1 MTIARKPEIIRKNI
15 VESLNGGGVLS
26 LTDKTKAELC
36 EKYGETWNYIY
47 CQIKW
52 LARNK
57 YLLKIK
63 GIAGPAFVQANL
75 SDIQE
80 KLLAS
85 V

>member
-1 MTIARKPEIIRKNI
+1 MTVARKPEVIRKAI
-15 VESLNGGGVLS
+15 VESLKDGGVLS
-26 LTDKTKAELC
+26 LTEKTRKELC
-36 EKYGETWNYIY
+36 DTYQESWKYIY
-47 CQIKW
+47 SQIQW

-57 YLLKIK
+57 YILRIK